1 MVKGTDLRIWPKGG
15 KKYRDVDVL
24 IDHVPKSSSCFNV
37 IISKPSCNTI
47 LPPFPSL
54 ATVMQMFVCFFP
66 WEAYVHMLFSLEF
79 KVEKLLQNINTI
91 PTSTP
96 PPDTYLPREVKK
108 KIEKVTHYYNSQLLQ
123 RPNMHS
129 AFKLNK
135 LLSHKALRPVQE
147 FKLCCREI
155 VPMSMW
161 LINPSERI
169 RGTFPEQLCH
179 GLTRLSPSSIF

>member
-1 MVKGTDLRIWPKGG
+1 MCPNHLHA
-15 KKYRDVDVL
+15 L
-24 IDHVPKSSSCFNV
+24 MSLFLNHHV
-37 IISKPSCNTI
+37 I
-47 LPPFPSL
+47 LFCLFSQL
-54 ATVMQMFVCFFP
+54 WQLLCKCLLFFSP
-66 WEAYVHMLFSLEF
+66 WKAYAHILFSLEF

-91 PTSTP
+91 PPKVSPTSTP

-108 KIEKVTHYYNSQLLQ
+108 KKKKVPHYNSQLLQ

-169 RGTFPEQLCH
+169 RGTFPEELYH